1 MKKFFIILAAFV
13 GLNSAYAQTPGDDN
27 GFGVR
32 VGFEF
37 PADGYG
43 FPEEAGSMF
52 NRDMKMPSTNVA
64 FGLAIDSRWYV
75 WNNDMFGV
83 AINARWADV
92 SYGKGERNKEN
103 ALLDYE
109 YELSTVALDF
119 CSPGLMFTYY
129 PKDKM
134 AVDVYYNFLPSM
146 MFSVHDVDIESL
158 GVNIDSENRYRAAG
172 ISHAFGAAFRYGILN
187 AGLEYKVGNL
197 GIYSSKME
205 DDYLYGS
212 KYDWENDDYSLK
224 ANKFRIFVGMK
235 F

>member
-52 NRDMKMPSTNVA
+52 NRDVKMPSTNVA

-75 WNNDMFGV
+75 WSNDMFGV

-129 PKDKM
+129 PKSKM
-134 AVDVYYNFLPSM
+134 AVDVYYNLLPSM
-146 MFSVHDVDIESL
+146 MFSVHDVDIEGV
-158 GVNIDSENRYRAAG
+158 GVNVVDSENRYRAAG
-172 ISHAFGAAFRYGILN
+172 LSHAFGAAFRYGILN

-197 GIYSSKME
+197 GIYSSKLEEELGM
-205 DDYLYGS
+205 
-212 KYDWENDDYSLK
+212 YDWENEDYSLK

>member
-43 FPEEAGSMF
+43 FPEEAESAF
-52 NRDMKMPSTNVA
+52 NGGMKMPSTNVA

-75 WNNDMFGV
+75 WSNDMFGV

-92 SYGKGERNKEN
+92 SYGKGDRNKET
-103 ALLDYE
+103 ALFDSE

-146 MFSVHDVDIESL
+146 MFSVHDVDVESL

-212 KYDWENDDYSLK
+212 EYDWENEDYSLK